1 MSLILRIQSYRKQ
14 DPAQPVERRFDH
26 LGGTI
31 GRAAGN
37 DLELPDPAKY
47 ISRTHCK
54 VDFAD
59 GRYTLVDMGSN
70 PSWINDRPLGPGKT
84 AQLAD
89 GDLLTI
95 GDYVLQA
102 VLDEPAAAMP
112 VPVFAPDYSPSHP
125 FQAQPELAQAVAAP
139 EYVNPAD
146 TLSSAKILDTGAG
159 PGMLGNPSAD
169 DPLGLNLFGQSGPAA
184 DPLAFRGSEFDHA
197 PPQLAAFQ
205 VALAPELVPEPPA
218 PVSVPVAPPVPPAPT
233 FAPATG
239 AAAPMLIPEDY
250 DPLADLL
257 GRGVQPALPAAPVH
271 VAPAQAAP
279 AMPLAIPPIRPAG
292 DDEVLQALL
301 RGLGLPGLK
310 TNRPATETA
319 ELVGAMLR
327 EATAGTMEVL
337 MARAMTKRE
346 SRLELTVIG
355 AQANNPLKFFPD
367 AKEALAQMLTNA
379 MAGYMPPLKSYGSA
393 FDDLKAHEMAVI
405 AGMRAALAGVLA
417 RFNPA
422 LIEHAMEPQGV
433 MDKMLTASR
442 KAKMWDRMVELYDEI
457 AREADDDFQ
466 RLFGDRFSS
475 AYADQI
481 ERLQQDQRF
490 GD

>member
-1 MSLILRIQSYRKQ
+1 MSLILRIASYRKEAPVQ
-14 DPAQPVERRFDH
+14 AVERRFDH

-37 DLELPDPAKY
+37 ELELPDPAKY

-54 VDFAD
+54 IDYV
-59 GRYTLVDMGSN
+59 GGSYTLVDMGSN
-70 PSWINDRPLGPGKT
+70 PSWINDRPLGPGKSAT
-84 AQLAD
+84 LAD

-102 VLDEPAAAMP
+102 TLDEPAGAAE
-112 VPVFAPDYSPSHP
+112 VPVFAPDYSPAHP
-125 FQAQPELAQAVAAP
+125 FQAQPEPAASELVV

-146 TLSSAKILDTGAG
+146 TLSGAKILDTGGG
-159 PGMLGNPSAD
+159 PGMLGAPSAD
-169 DPLGLNLFGQSGPAA
+169 DPLGLNLFTPSESAG
-184 DPLAFRGSEFDHA
+184 DPLAFRGSESDHV
-197 PPQLAAFQ
+197 PPQLAPFPGISAEPAPLSIPVVPQ
-205 VALAPELVPEPPA
+205 VAPVVPA
-218 PVSVPVAPPVPPAPT
+218 S
-233 FAPATG
+233 
-239 AAAPMLIPEDY
+239 AAMLIPEDY
-250 DPLADLL
+250 DPLADFLPP
-257 GRGVQPALPAAPVH
+257 RIEPAAPRPVPARSMPLA
-271 VAPAQAAP
+271 VAPARAP
-279 AMPLAIPPIRPAG
+279 AQ
-292 DDEVLQALL
+292 DDEVLEALL

-310 TNRPATETA
+310 TNRPAAETA

-346 SRLELTVIG
+346 SRLELTVLG

-379 MAGYMPPLKSYGSA
+379 MAGYMPPLRSFGSA

-422 LIEHAMEPQGV
+422 LIEHQMEPQGV
-433 MDKMLTASR
+433 MDKMLANSR
-442 KAKMWDRMVELYDEI
+442 KARMWDRMVELHEEI
-457 AREADDDFQ
+457 AREAEDDFQ

-481 ERLQQDQRF
+481 ERLQQDGRLK
-490 GD
+490 D